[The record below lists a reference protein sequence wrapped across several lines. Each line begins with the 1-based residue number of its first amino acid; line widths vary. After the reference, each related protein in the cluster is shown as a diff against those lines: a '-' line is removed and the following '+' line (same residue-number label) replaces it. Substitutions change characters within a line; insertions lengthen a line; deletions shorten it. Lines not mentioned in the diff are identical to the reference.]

1 MSVPLRHKGEK
12 PKKPGKPRRSEKG
25 ILPKLPARLPMVR
38 GRKVEVSF
46 VTATLYLFLI
56 LFLVI
61 ILWSTQRQHD
71 VHVRVPDIAKLDE
84 ALPSIADVTGSL
96 IVPGNRVQILQNGD
110 GFFPPLFADVAGA
123 RRSIHL
129 ETYVWWKGEVC
140 QRLAKALQDKA
151 RQGVEVRLTID
162 AAGAHN
168 ADDHLFRHMEEA
180 GVKIARYHPVRLADL
195 GLINNRT
202 HRKLAVVDAR
212 VAYVFGHGIAEE
224 WMGHG
229 QDAKHWR
236 DTGVRLEGPVVN
248 SVQALF
254 AQHWAETTT
263 EVLIGDRYFPVQPS
277 AGTARA
283 HMTAGSPHGGVSRL
297 EMINKMAIAAARQ
310 RLVIQNPY
318 FIPDPDMVDLLAQTV
333 KRGVDVRLMIPGPV
347 TDSAIVRHAG
357 HRQLGALL
365 DAGVKVYEYQRTL
378 SHQKVMIVDGLWSL
392 VGSTNFDDRSLNINE
407 EASVGLVDRGVAAE
421 LEAAFARDLRDCRQL
436 AAASWNHR
444 SLWHK
449 LEDRLSYL
457 LNDQL

>member
-1 MSVPLRHKGEK
+1 
-12 PKKPGKPRRSEKG
+12 
-25 ILPKLPARLPMVR
+25 
-38 GRKVEVSF
+38 
-46 VTATLYLFLI
+46 
-56 LFLVI
+56 
-61 ILWSTQRQHD
+61 
-71 VHVRVPDIAKLDE
+71 
-84 ALPSIADVTGSL
+84 
-96 IVPGNRVQILQNGD
+96 
-110 GFFPPLFADVAGA
+110 
-123 RRSIHL
+123 
-129 ETYVWWKGEVC
+129 
-140 QRLAKALQDKA
+140 
-151 RQGVEVRLTID
+151 
-162 AAGAHN
+162 
-168 ADDHLFRHMEEA
+168 
-180 GVKIARYHPVRLADL
+180 
-195 GLINNRT
+195 
-202 HRKLAVVDAR
+202 
-212 VAYVFGHGIAEE
+212 
-224 WMGHG
+224 
-229 QDAKHWR
+229 
-236 DTGVRLEGPVVN
+236 
-248 SVQALF
+248 
-254 AQHWAETTT
+254 
-263 EVLIGDRYFPVQPS
+263 
-277 AGTARA
+277 
-283 HMTAGSPHGGVSRL
+283 
-297 EMINKMAIAAARQ
+297 ARQ